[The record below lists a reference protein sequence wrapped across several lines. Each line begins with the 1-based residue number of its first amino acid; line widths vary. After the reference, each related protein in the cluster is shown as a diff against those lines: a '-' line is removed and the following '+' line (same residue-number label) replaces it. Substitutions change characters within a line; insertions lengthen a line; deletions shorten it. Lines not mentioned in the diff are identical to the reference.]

1 MLFPNQFVNVHLLVD
16 TKHNITLVPVA
27 AIQRGPQGTY
37 VYTAGADN
45 LAKIQPV
52 TVAQTTGNLVGLSSG
67 VNAGTNVVIDGQDK
81 LQDGTQVNPT
91 VAPMPAVVA
100 AVNAP
105 SAAVPRAAAPSATS
119 PKTPS
124 GATRR

>member
-1 MLFPNQFVNVHLLVD
+1 
-16 TKHNITLVPVA
+16 
-27 AIQRGPQGTY
+27 
-37 VYTAGADN
+37 VYTAGPDN

-67 VNAGTNVVIDGQDK
+67 VSAGTNVVIDGQDK

-91 VAPMPAVVA
+91 VAPMPTVVA

-105 SAAVPRAAAPSATS
+105 NAAAPRAASPSAVS
-119 PKTPS
+119 SKTLS